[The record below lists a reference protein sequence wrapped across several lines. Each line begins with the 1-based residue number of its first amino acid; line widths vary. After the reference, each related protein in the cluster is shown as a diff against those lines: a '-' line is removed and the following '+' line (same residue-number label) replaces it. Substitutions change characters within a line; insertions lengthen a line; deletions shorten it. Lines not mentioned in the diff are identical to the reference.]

1 MYFFKKIVS
10 LLTTKSDMNK
20 YLILGIGNIGDDYN
34 NTRHNI
40 GFDVLDELS
49 SILNVNFESV
59 KLAQRAESKF
69 KGKKIILIK
78 PNNYVNNSG
87 KSLLYWR
94 NKEKVDI
101 KNILIICDDLNLHFG
116 NIKIKSGGTSGGHNG
131 LKDIEDFLG
140 SPNYPRVRIGISNNN
155 NNTSMTNY
163 VLGKWTDS
171 EQKNIKNIIQI
182 STEVTFSFIQTG
194 IERTM
199 NFYNKKNFIDE
210 NL

>member
-1 MYFFKKIVS
+1 MYFFEKVVS
-10 LLTTKSDMNK
+10 LLTSKSDMNK
-20 YLILGIGNIGDDYN
+20 YLIIGIGNIGEDYD

-40 GFDVLDELS
+40 GFDVLDKLS
-49 SILNVNFESV
+49 KILNVNFESV
-59 KLAQRAESKF
+59 KLALRAETKF

-87 KSLLYWR
+87 KSILYWK
-94 NKEKVDI
+94 NKEKVSND
-101 KNILIICDDLNLHFG
+101 NILVICDDLNLYFG
-116 NIKIKSGGTSGGHNG
+116 NIKIKSSGTAGGHNG
-131 LKDIEDFLG
+131 LKDIQEFLRT
-140 SPNYPRVRIGISNNN
+140 SNYPRITIGISNNAK
-155 NNTSMTNY
+155 TSISDY

-171 EQKNIKNIIQI
+171 EQENIKNLVKVSTDII
-182 STEVTFSFIQTG
+182 FSFIQNG

>member
-1 MYFFKKIVS
+1 MYFFEKVVS
-10 LLTTKSDMNK
+10 LLTSKSDMNK
-20 YLILGIGNIGDDYN
+20 YLIIGIGNIGDDYD

-40 GFDVLDELS
+40 GFDVLDKLS
-49 SILNVNFESV
+49 NILNVNFESV
-59 KLAQRAESKF
+59 KLALRAESKF

-87 KSLLYWR
+87 KSLLYWK
-94 NKEKVDI
+94 NKEKVSND
-101 KNILIICDDLNLHFG
+101 NILVVCDDLNLYFG
-116 NIKIKSGGTSGGHNG
+116 NIKIKSSGTAGGHNG
-131 LKDIEDFLG
+131 LKDIQEFLG
-140 SPNYPRVRIGISNNN
+140 TSNYPRIRVGISNNTK
-155 NNTSMTNY
+155 TSMTDY

-171 EQKNIKNIIQI
+171 EQENINNLVKVSTDII
-182 STEVTFSFIQTG
+182 FSFIQTG